1 MGTVTAVHTEVK
13 ALLVAA
19 GLDADFGPR
28 SSAGPRS
35 VTIWPTP
42 GVERYTRISGAPSD
56 RADRV
61 DLLCTGPT
69 VPDALAM
76 CAKVRA
82 VLAGRRLTAA
92 GSRGG
97 TLTEDSYTTA
107 PLSDVGADPQR
118 VSYPLSFV
126 IITKGIR

>member
-1 MGTVTAVHTEVK
+1 MGTLTAVHEEIR
-13 ALLVAA
+13 ALLTAA
-19 GLDADFGPR
+19 GVDAAYGPR
-28 SSAGPRS
+28 EVSAGHT
-35 VTIWPTP
+35 VTLWPTA
-42 GVERYTRISGAPSD
+42 GTERYARISGAPSD

-61 DLLCTGPT
+61 DLLCTGLT
-69 VPDALAM
+69 ALDALAL

-92 GSRGG
+92 GGRGG
-97 TLTEDSYTTA
+97 ILTEDSYATA

-118 VSYPLSFV
+118 VSYPLSFI

>member
-1 MGTVTAVHTEVK
+1 MGTVTAVHSEVR

-19 GLDADFGPR
+19 GVDVDFGPR
-28 SSAGPRS
+28 ADTEARS
-35 VTIWPTP
+35 VTIWPTA
-42 GVERYTRISGAPSD
+42 GVEQYARFSGAPSG

-69 VPDALAM
+69 VLDALAM

-82 VLAGRRLTAA
+82 VLAGRRLAAA
-92 GSRGG
+92 GGRGG
-97 TLTEDSYTTA
+97 ILAEDSYTTA

-126 IITKGIR
+126 IITKDIR

>member
-1 MGTVTAVHTEVK
+1 MGTVTAVHSEVR

-19 GLDADFGPR
+19 GIDADFGPR
-28 SSAGPRS
+28 TDTEARS
-35 VTIWPTP
+35 VTIWPTA

-69 VPDALAM
+69 VLDALAV

-82 VLAGRRLTAA
+82 ALAGRRLTAA
-92 GSRGG
+92 GGRGG
-97 TLTEDSYTTA
+97 TLAEDSYTTA

>member
-1 MGTVTAVHTEVK
+1 MGTVTAVHLEIRD
-13 ALLVAA
+13 LLTTA
-19 GLDADFGPR
+19 GINADFGPR
-28 SSAGPRS
+28 TDTEARS
-35 VTIWPTP
+35 VTIWPTA

-56 RADRV
+56 RADRI

-69 VPDALAM
+69 VLDALAM

-82 VLAGRRLTAA
+82 VLAGRRLAAA

-97 TLTEDSYTTA
+97 TLAEDSYTTA

-118 VSYPLSFV
+118 VSCPLSFV